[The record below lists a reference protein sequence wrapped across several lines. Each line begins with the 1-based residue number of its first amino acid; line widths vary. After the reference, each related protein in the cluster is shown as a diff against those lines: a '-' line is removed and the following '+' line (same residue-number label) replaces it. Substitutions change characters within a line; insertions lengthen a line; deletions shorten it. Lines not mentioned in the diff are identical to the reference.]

1 MPVRGEAVARPASG
15 ARAVGDHGRASR
27 SDRARPVRP
36 RPRGADRAAGRH
48 PGGPRGGRGGGRAAG
63 RARRPALCGAHA
75 RRQLRPDARVKRRLG
90 FSTRAIHGDPGP
102 GPDWTPVVAPLYQS
116 STFTNPIG
124 STAEVL
130 YTRYGNNPN
139 QTAIA
144 KRLAALEGAEAAIF
158 LSSGMGAIA
167 LSHLAV
173 LRPGD
178 HLLSSEWIY
187 GGVQRLFA
195 QEFGRFG
202 IEVSFVGPLESRTW
216 KRALKK
222 NTRAIFVE
230 TPTNPLLRVL
240 DLEPIATL
248 CKTEGL
254 ALLVDST
261 FATPINFRP
270 LEHGADV
277 VIHSATKYLNGHS
290 DVIAGAVAAAE
301 PVVEEVRKLMQV
313 WGQAL
318 DPLAAWL
325 IDRGMRT
332 LAVRVERHNQTG
344 LRVAQWCATQPA
356 FGAVHY
362 PGLPTHPDYDIAQ
375 RVLTG
380 CGGMLAVEL
389 KGGARGAERFLRA
402 LKIAAHAPSLGG
414 VETLVSEPRLTSHAS
429 LTPEERARAGIADGL
444 LRFSLGLEDA
454 DDIIADFTQALA
466 QL

>member
-1 MPVRGEAVARPASG
+1 M
-15 ARAVGDHGRASR
+15 
-27 SDRARPVRP
+27 
-36 RPRGADRAAGRH
+36 
-48 PGGPRGGRGGGRAAG
+48 
-63 RARRPALCGAHA
+63 
-75 RRQLRPDARVKRRLG
+75 KRRLG
-90 FSTRAIHGDPGP
+90 FSTRAVHGDPDAR
-102 GPDWTPVVAPLYQS
+102 PDWAPIAPPIYQS

-139 QTAIA
+139 QVAIA
-144 KRLAALEGAEAAIF
+144 QRLAALEGAEAALF
-158 LSSGMGAIA
+158 VGSGMGAVA
-167 LSHLAV
+167 LAHLAV

-187 GGVQRLFA
+187 GGVHRLFA
-195 QEFGRFG
+195 QEFGRLG
-202 IEVSFVGPLESRTW
+202 IDVTFVNATHARDW
-216 KRALKK
+216 KRAMKK
-222 NTRAIFVE
+222 TTRAIFVE
-230 TPTNPLLRVL
+230 TPTNPLIRVI
-240 DLEPIATL
+240 DLEPVATI
-248 CKTEGL
+248 CKSEGL
-254 ALLVDST
+254 VLLVDST

-332 LAVRVERHNQTG
+332 LAVRVERHNQNG
-344 LRVAQWCATQPA
+344 LRVAQWCATQAA

-362 PGLPTHPDYDIAQ
+362 PGLPTHPDYDTAQ

-380 CGGMLAVEL
+380 YGGMLAVEL
-389 KGGARGAERFLRA
+389 KGGARSAERFLRA

-429 LTPEERARAGIADGL
+429 LTPEERARAGIPDGL